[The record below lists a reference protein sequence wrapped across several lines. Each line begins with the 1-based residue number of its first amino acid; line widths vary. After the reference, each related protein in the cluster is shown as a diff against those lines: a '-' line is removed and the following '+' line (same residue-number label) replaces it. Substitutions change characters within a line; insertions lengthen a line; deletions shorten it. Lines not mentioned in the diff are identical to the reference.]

1 MSTSLTLWTVPFIK
15 QLLQFFVLRYAIFYQ
30 WPVQSVHSPDKC
42 HQKSFL
48 VHLIQA
54 KSHAAS
60 KKGKL
65 CCLSTMTESNIK
77 MDLFWGQNITQIMHL
92 FSGLLKKKKIP
103 LANDLRSGMTVL
115 SFLFF
120 YPSFFTLYIYLFIF
134 ATIGWLVILSL
145 IKLLSIELSFSTYSM
160 SDTVSSYTKK
170 GQTWY
175 KLLCAL
181 H

>member
-120 YPSFFTLYIYLFIF
+120 YPSFLFYIFIYF
-134 ATIGWLVILSL
+134 CNNRLTCYIIFNKIAFYWAIFFNIQYVRYCIIL
-145 IKLLSIELSFSTYSM
+145 
-160 SDTVSSYTKK
+160 
-170 GQTWY
+170 
-175 KLLCAL
+175 

>member
-92 FSGLLKKKKIP
+92 FSGLLKKKKNSISKWP
-103 LANDLRSGMTVL
+103 EVWNDSTLLFILL
-115 SFLFF
+115 SIFF
-120 YPSFFTLYIYLFIF
+120 YFIYLFIYF
-134 ATIGWLVILSL
+134 CNNRLTCYIIFNKIAFYWAIFFNIQYVRYCIIL
-145 IKLLSIELSFSTYSM
+145 
-160 SDTVSSYTKK
+160 
-170 GQTWY
+170 
-175 KLLCAL
+175 